1 MFVGE
6 VKLNQTWD
14 DSLNNTNST
23 EYQALAYD
31 IEAEVR
37 IGSKGQRRLSARY
50 YNTFIGNIIEI
61 REKYIE

>member
-6 VKLNQTWD
+6 IKLNQTWD

-37 IGSKGQRRLSARY
+37 IGSKGQSGLSARY
-50 YNTFIGNIIEI
+50 YNTFIGNIIEV
-61 REKYIE
+61 REK

>member
-37 IGSKGQRRLSARY
+37 IGSKGQRGLSTKY
-50 YNTFIGNIIEI
+50 YNTFIGNIIEV